1 VKYAI
6 FRRDPRAQLLID
18 DPAGFRAVLV
28 PATVEIREDL
38 VAELPHFR
46 AIREKYGMAVPDDE
60 EHLRAL
66 SAEGRVLLAI
76 TPDLPPASWTT
87 WGLD

>member
-1 VKYAI
+1 
-6 FRRDPRAQLLID
+6 
-18 DPAGFRAVLV
+18 
-28 PATVEIREDL
+28 
-38 VAELPHFR
+38 
-46 AIREKYGMAVPDDE
+46 MAVPEDD